1 MGFYIGKE
9 EKLNT
14 EQEKIKLCYNSLYNC
29 IFSDIHDVLNYLN
42 DAFKTG
48 IVYAI
53 IFVIISY
60 YIFLKKSKNKKQ
72 HKNSRVSL
80 NFLWHFVG
88 STLFVMYFYVLCNIV
103 YFSREPGS
111 RNSVDMRLLSTW
123 GVTSQA
129 HAYVIENIILF
140 IPFGFLFPAC
150 LPEKGS
156 VLTIFIG
163 SLCSMCIEYIQFR
176 TGCGYCQIDDIVTN
190 ILGTI
195 IGYCF
200 FVICRKICGK

>member
-1 MGFYIGKE
+1 M
-9 EKLNT
+9 
-14 EQEKIKLCYNSLYNC
+14 
-29 IFSDIHDVLNYLN
+29 N
-42 DAFKTG
+42 DAVKVGF
-48 IVYAI
+48 VYAI
-53 IFVIISY
+53 IFVFISY
-60 YIFLKKSKNKKQ
+60 FIFLRQRKNINQQKKL
-72 HKNSRVSL
+72 RVSRK
-80 NFLWHFVG
+80 FLWHFVG
-88 STLFVMYFYVLCNIV
+88 STLFVIYFYVLCNIV

-111 RNSVDMRLLSTW
+111 RIRVDMGLLSTW

-150 LPEKGS
+150 LPEKVS

-190 ILGTI
+190 VLGTI
-195 IGYCF
+195 IGYCV
-200 FVICRKICGK
+200 FVICRKFWV